1 MNDTRPEPQSV
12 DDVAAGLRG
21 VGYLPGS
28 STALVSYLAA
38 KLGKPVLVE
47 GPAGVGKTELAKALA
62 AYLDRDLVRLQC
74 YEGLDEAKA
83 LYEWNYRKQ
92 LLRIQAGTSSGGEAD
107 WGEVQDDIF
116 GEEFLLAR
124 PLMTAIASE
133 RPVVLLIDEI
143 DKTDQEFEAMLLELL
158 SDFQI
163 SIPELGRIEA
173 RSRPVVLL
181 TSNNTR
187 ELTEALKRRCLYLWL
202 DYPEHD
208 QELEIVRLH
217 TPELD
222 ERIAHRLV
230 EIIEQV
236 RELDLKK
243 PPSIAESIDWARALL
258 LLGAREIDA
267 EVFRETMSVIVKHRS
282 DLDTVAARVGAKLA
296 EPAADAADAA

>member
-1 MNDTRPEPQSV
+1 MNDARPEPQSV

-62 AYLDRDLVRLQC
+62 AYLGRDLIRLQC

-92 LLRIQAGTSSGGEAD
+92 LLRIQAGTSGGPEAD
-107 WGEVQDDIF
+107 WGEVQEDIF

-267 EVFRETMSVIVKHRS
+267 EIFRETMSVIIKHRS

-296 EPAADAADAA
+296 EPAVDAA

>member
-1 MNDTRPEPQSV
+1 MARNPTSIDE
-12 DDVAAGLRG
+12 VASGLRR
-21 VGYLPGS
+21 VGYLPDG
-28 STALVSYLAA
+28 STALVSFLAT
-38 KLGKPVLVE
+38 KLDKPVLVE

-62 AYLDRDLVRLQC
+62 KYLERTLVRLQC

-92 LLRIQAGTSSGGEAD
+92 LLRIQTEAD
-107 WGEVQDDIF
+107 GTGWDSVQDDIF
-116 GEEFLLAR
+116 GEEFLLQR

-133 RPVVLLIDEI
+133 QPVVLLIDEI

-163 SIPELGRIEA
+163 SIPELGRVEGK
-173 RSRPVVLL
+173 SQPVVLL

-202 DYPEHD
+202 DYPNLEH
-208 QELEIVRLH
+208 ELEIVRLH
-217 TPELD
+217 SPELD
-222 ERIAHRLV
+222 ERIARKLV
-230 EIIEQV
+230 EIVHQV

-258 LLGAREIDA
+258 LLGADDIDG
-267 EVFRETMSVIVKHRS
+267 ETFRQTMSVIVKHRT
-282 DLDTVAARVGAKLA
+282 DLDTVAARVGVKL
-296 EPAADAADAA
+296 EPAADARPAA